1 MENVPKKFLGV
12 SNLVFILP
20 DDFEGDVHDA
30 AMLIMEY
37 INEVTLKSKPKE
49 VRESDGKTTI
59 FDKLLKKVNK
69 DRLTASFVFYEFD
82 EKTQSYQES
91 SFIGPPEM

>member
-12 SNLVFILP
+12 SNLIFILP
-20 DDFEGDVHDA
+20 DDFEGDISDA
-30 AMLIMEY
+30 AQLITAY
-37 INEVTLKSKPKE
+37 IDEVSLKAKPK
-49 VRESDGKTTI
+49 VMSQSDDGTI
-59 FDKLLKKVNK
+59 FDKLLKKVNR

-91 SFIGPPEM
+91 SYIKNT

>member
-12 SNLVFILP
+12 SNLIFILP

-49 VRESDGKTTI
+49 VQESDGNTTI

-91 SFIGPPEM
+91 PFIGPPEM